1 MRKVLCAIALALPV
15 VAFTQAPADSVSPRA
30 KQLHDR
36 AIVVDAHSDTTQRL
50 IFDDAFDIGKR
61 NPNGNI
67 DIPRMREG
75 GLDALFFSI
84 WVPSEVTGPTA
95 VKRALDQI
103 DAVREAVRTHPHDLM
118 LATTAA
124 DVRKAAADH
133 KIAALMGMEG
143 GHMIDDDLRL
153 LRVYAALGVRYMTL
167 THYKNNDW
175 ADSSTDT
182 AAHNGLTAFGKAVV
196 REMNRLGMIVDISHV
211 ADKTFFDAIETT
223 RAPMIASHSS
233 SRAIANHAR
242 NLTDDMMR
250 ALARNGGVVMINYHA
265 AFLSEPF
272 RVASERKS
280 GNALAASDAVSK
292 KCGGNEACATMET
305 ERLDHEAMR
314 NGDLPKVTWEAIVEH
329 IDRAVKTAGI
339 DHVGLGSDFDGA
351 TMPLG
356 MEDAS
361 KLPTITDALL
371 RKGYSEADIE
381 KVLGGNILRVM
392 EAVAKVALLAR
403 PRVGAVGGR
412 RHSAVSACLILERK
426 PTLSCLLRHD
436 PKHDPSTARAGAS
449 RRSVQRAI
457 ARLQQA
463 CIRARSVQADER
475 MHGRDAS
482 VGPKLKHRPGVGTTA
497 AGGGAVQD
505 AIGRFQQRPQRR

>member
-1 MRKVLCAIALALPV
+1 MKRVLCAIALAIPV
-15 VAFTQAPADSVSPRA
+15 AFFTQAPAETLSQRA

-36 AIVVDAHSDTTQRL
+36 AIVVDSHDDTTQRL
-50 IFDDAFDIGKR
+50 IFDKTFDIGKR
-61 NPNGNI
+61 NPNGNL

-84 WVPSEVTGPTA
+84 WVPSDVTGPPA

-103 DAVREAVRTHPHDLM
+103 EAVREAVRANPKDLV

-133 KIAALMGMEG
+133 KIAALLVMEG

-167 THYKNNDW
+167 THYKNNNW

-182 AAHNGLTAFGKAVV
+182 AAHNGLTAFGKDVV
-196 REMNRLGMIVDISHV
+196 REMNRLGVMVDISHV
-211 ADKTFFDAIETT
+211 SDKTFFDAIETT

-242 NLTDDMMR
+242 NMTDEMMR

-265 AFLSEPF
+265 AFLSEEF
-272 RVASERKS
+272 RVASEKKN
-280 GNALAASDAVSK
+280 GNVLGAADAVSK
-292 KCGGNEACATMET
+292 KCGGNEACAAMEG
-305 ERLDHEAMR
+305 ERIDHEAMIK
-314 NGDLPKVTWEAIVEH
+314 GDLPKVTWEKIIEH
-329 IDRAVKTAGI
+329 IDHDVKTAGI

-361 KLPTITDALL
+361 KLPKITDALL
-371 RKGYSEADIE
+371 KKGYSEADVE
-381 KVLGGNILRVM
+381 KILGGNILRLM
-392 EAVAKVALLAR
+392 EAVESLK
-403 PRVGAVGGR
+403 GA
-412 RHSAVSACLILERK
+412 
-426 PTLSCLLRHD
+426 
-436 PKHDPSTARAGAS
+436 
-449 RRSVQRAI
+449 
-457 ARLQQA
+457 
-463 CIRARSVQADER
+463 
-475 MHGRDAS
+475 
-482 VGPKLKHRPGVGTTA
+482 
-497 AGGGAVQD
+497 
-505 AIGRFQQRPQRR
+505 